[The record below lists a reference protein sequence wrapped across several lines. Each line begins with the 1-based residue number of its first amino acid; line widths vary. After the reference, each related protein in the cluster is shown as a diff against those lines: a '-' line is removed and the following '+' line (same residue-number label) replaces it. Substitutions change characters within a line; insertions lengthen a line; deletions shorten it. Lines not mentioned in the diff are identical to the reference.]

1 MTGASIAAI
10 GGGLT
15 LLLTAATYAQQDFTW
30 NGGGAT
36 DLWTNDANWLPGAP
50 NFDLES
56 GRLIFGSTGEEEQRP
71 NNTAGQDWI
80 NIGGLL
86 FNDTADAELTLTGL
100 RSLSFDDGASITN
113 DSTFLQTINNRIFGN
128 GSDLTINA
136 ATGNLTFT
144 LAINLRDA
152 DPEDAEDAGM
162 RLTITGAS
170 DTTLTRTISGE
181 GGTVF
186 KNDTGVLTLS
196 GFNTYDGGT
205 TLNAGTIVLGNNRA
219 LGFGDSAD
227 LLVAGDGAISSNNDL
242 RAIDNNI
249 KIRGGVT
256 LTFSGSNNLRLN
268 GVISDLDEMISGSLN
283 VNTATAADELNLQGD
298 NTYTGGTT
306 LTRGTIVLG
315 HDNALG
321 DDTDGMAILTLAGD
335 DGRLKSDANDRT
347 ISNAIDTGSFN
358 LSVVGA
364 TDLTL
369 TGIISGTGGLTKGL
383 SDEDKGT
390 LTLTGVNTYTGL
402 TTVNNGTLILQE
414 LASIG
419 GAVDVNGGVFGGGGS
434 MTGDLTNIA
443 GTVAPG
449 DGVGTLEV
457 TGNYDQQA
465 DSTLAVEIDADTK
478 VSDLLRIFS
487 GGATLADDST
497 IDVSIVGDGY
507 LPSGPNFKF
516 TIIDADM
523 PITDLGEGADI
534 SLASESVTI
543 DLIRDTDF
551 VSGSDTE
558 YKLQVLRAA
567 DAYSSAAFG
576 GNSTSIG
583 KALDSLIFIADG
595 APSGRSADLL
605 GQLDTLNSQD
615 YNTAV
620 RQLSPEPYNIAITE
634 SIDVA
639 QAFTSAQVMYLAGR
653 RAGLPSAPITAPAPR
668 SGPRPGSLAM
678 AVSNPA
684 ILPAAFWQEAEPQ
697 PLPTAAYRGSRW
709 SNYFKVQGLF
719 SDQDSSTN
727 RTGYDATSVGLQAG
741 VDYTFSPQLVVGLA
755 FGYTFTDADLDGGLG
770 EINDHTVRSGP
781 YMSWTKGNTYVD
793 SSLTFGYHFFDSTR
807 NIPSLA
813 RVVQSDYEGIDAT
826 AYLGAGHHLEIA
838 PQLFLT
844 PTISL
849 QYSYFD
855 FDSFTESGGGGADL
869 AVDERQSSS
878 LRTRLGVNLSARLEW
893 DWKLVPYLFLGWE
906 HEFLEDD
913 DIEATFA
920 SGGNPFLID
929 TGSRVSDSVIVGGG
943 INARLRHDMSAF
955 IRFENAI
962 AADGDATTVA
972 AGLSINF

>member
-1 MTGASIAAI
+1 MIA
-10 GGGLT
+10 
-15 LLLTAATYAQQDFTW
+15 
-30 NGGGAT
+30 
-36 DLWTNDANWLPGAP
+36 
-50 NFDLES
+50 
-56 GRLIFGSTGEEEQRP
+56 
-71 NNTAGQDWI
+71 
-80 NIGGLL
+80 
-86 FNDTADAELTLTGL
+86 
-100 RSLSFDDGASITN
+100 
-113 DSTFLQTINNRIFGN
+113 
-128 GSDLTINA
+128 
-136 ATGNLTFT
+136 
-144 LAINLRDA
+144 
-152 DPEDAEDAGM
+152 
-162 RLTITGAS
+162 
-170 DTTLTRTISGE
+170 TTP
-181 GGTVF
+181 
-186 KNDTGVLTLS
+186 
-196 GFNTYDGGT
+196 
-205 TLNAGTIVLGNNRA
+205 
-219 LGFGDSAD
+219 
-227 LLVAGDGAISSNNDL
+227 
-242 RAIDNNI
+242 
-249 KIRGGVT
+249 
-256 LTFSGSNNLRLN
+256 
-268 GVISDLDEMISGSLN
+268 
-283 VNTATAADELNLQGD
+283 Q
-298 NTYTGGTT
+298 
-306 LTRGTIVLG
+306 
-315 HDNALG
+315 
-321 DDTDGMAILTLAGD
+321 
-335 DGRLKSDANDRT
+335 
-347 ISNAIDTGSFN
+347 
-358 LSVVGA
+358 
-364 TDLTL
+364 
-369 TGIISGTGGLTKGL
+369 
-383 SDEDKGT
+383 
-390 LTLTGVNTYTGL
+390 
-402 TTVNNGTLILQE
+402 
-414 LASIG
+414 
-419 GAVDVNGGVFGGGGS
+419 
-434 MTGDLTNIA
+434 
-443 GTVAPG
+443 
-449 DGVGTLEV
+449 
-457 TGNYDQQA
+457 
-465 DSTLAVEIDADTK
+465 
-478 VSDLLRIFS
+478 
-487 GGATLADDST
+487 
-497 IDVSIVGDGY
+497 
-507 LPSGPNFKF
+507 
-516 TIIDADM
+516 
-523 PITDLGEGADI
+523 
-534 SLASESVTI
+534 
-543 DLIRDTDF
+543 
-551 VSGSDTE
+551 
-558 YKLQVLRAA
+558 
-567 DAYSSAAFG
+567 
-576 GNSTSIG
+576 
-583 KALDSLIFIADG
+583 
-595 APSGRSADLL
+595 
-605 GQLDTLNSQD
+605 
-615 YNTAV
+615 
-620 RQLSPEPYNIAITE
+620 
-634 SIDVA
+634 
-639 QAFTSAQVMYLAGR
+639 
-653 RAGLPSAPITAPAPR
+653 APAPS